1 MISGKLN
8 GKISGSPSFVDT
20 KNCGEYCQSFTENTN
35 DSFQIGIGHYEDIKD
50 IVIGH
55 TKKYQ
60 AIILIDTD
68 CINQDQEDS
77 INHAC
82 PSYKSCFR
90 PSYPIKKL

>member
-1 MISGKLN
+1 MKAS
-8 GKISGSPSFVDT
+8 
-20 KNCGEYCQSFTENTN
+20 
-35 DSFQIGIGHYEDIKD
+35 DSLQIGIGYYDDFKVEIMDI
-50 IVIGH
+50 

-68 CINQDQEDS
+68 CINQDHEDS